1 MYLQALA
8 RTMMR
13 RGRSGREAWKALCLR
28 PCGLSALMLSPQGY
42 ASTYLISYHG
52 ALAAFLSSNVCNCT
66 SHTSFQSCMSHEMID
81 WGFAM
86 QGITQVID
94 AEGGTVQNIADFRIA
109 KSINGYLNVEG
120 TVAPVEGSGEA
131 VRVDVKF
138 TAFCLK
144 IGALPQLKVPLGWSN
159 PTVSPLSPLAL
170 VDSLVGNGD
179 IEDLPWQR
187 PVHGIPCAVGIGL

>member
-1 MYLQALA
+1 
-8 RTMMR
+8 MR
-13 RGRSGREAWKALCLR
+13 RGKSGRVALKVLSLQPFGPSALTLCLPGYGSTAHLR
-28 PCGLSALMLSPQGY
+28 CATVVLWCCDGPLQSALPSHCVRYILQASFLVPCHEQY
-42 ASTYLISYHG
+42 AFIHLLG
-52 ALAAFLSSNVCNCT
+52 V
-66 SHTSFQSCMSHEMID
+66 
-81 WGFAM
+81 

-109 KSINGYLNVEG
+109 NSINGYLNVEG

-159 PTVSPLSPLAL
+159 PSVSLLSLLAL
-170 VDSLVGNGD
+170 CDISVGCE
-179 IEDLPWQR
+179 ILM
-187 PVHGIPCAVGIGL
+187 C